1 MKTINKIA
9 TITALLLTFGLAGC
23 TKEDSTNKYLPKN
36 AQPGEG
42 VVSEKIN
49 NEYKPLEQI
58 ELGGKQS
65 SKFEYDDKGNLLNKY
80 TADWKEQTFIR
91 FEYDK
96 QGNPIKTVKTD
107 CKTGVQTITAN
118 GQEKKYMNVP
128 DVGWVEVVEEIW
140 RGEKEYHEVRDFEV
154 SYQMGRP
161 YFKEFDVENIEELTE
176 KFNKSLNLKEN
187 KDIFIDFNS
196 IAKGYSV
203 DLIGEFLSQKQIN
216 NYLIEVGG
224 EILAKGIN
232 KRTKSIWTLGIQD
245 PLNQD
250 KYIQTVELNNKA
262 MATSGN
268 YRKYRLDPE
277 TGERYVHTINPI
289 TGLTSKNN
297 TLSVS
302 VISKDCTTSDAWA
315 TALLSL
321 DLNRGRAIID
331 QKESLEALW
340 ILSDKDKVEIIKSK
354 NWDKLSN

>member
-1 MKTINKIA
+1 MNYSNKFRLLFFSIFFLSCINGKNTIN
-9 TITALLLTFGLAGC
+9 ITGDALGTTYNIIL
-23 TKEDSTNKYLPKN
+23 DSSLEKLDLSKSIDSIFNVINYSMSTYSESSIISDVNKN
-36 AQPGEG
+36 
-42 VVSEKIN
+42 
-49 NEYKPLEQI
+49 
-58 ELGGKQS
+58 
-65 SKFEYDDKGNLLNKY
+65 
-80 TADWKEQTFIR
+80 
-91 FEYDK
+91 
-96 QGNPIKTVKTD
+96 IKTPVDEHFIK
-107 CKTGVQTITAN
+107 V
-118 GQEKKYMNVP
+118 
-128 DVGWVEVVEEIW
+128 
-140 RGEKEYHEVRDFEV
+140 
-154 SYQMGRP
+154 
-161 YFKEFDVENIEELTE
+161 
-176 KFNKSLNLKEN
+176 FNKSKEVWEESDGYFDPTVGILVNAYGFGPIVLSDNLDNKSIESLKYLVGFERVLLNNTNEVVKEN

-203 DLIGEFLSQKQIN
+203 DLIGEFLNQKQIN